1 MKVNSKA
8 QTQREKKS
16 GPILVPVDF
25 SPTSAKAIAQAT
37 DLANDASKV
46 ILLHVLSAEG
56 DRDSFGAMEQMRQR
70 LERFGRREG
79 RPTIASLVRI
89 GTPFQEIVN
98 CAKENNVGLIVLA
111 VHGLQPSGGLGLGH
125 TVDRVSR
132 YAHCPV
138 LLVRENETLP
148 ARGSPAAAQLRL
160 SARSQ

>member
-1 MKVNSKA
+1 MKVNDKR
-8 QTQREKKS
+8 QPQRGKQS
-16 GPILVPVDF
+16 GPILVPIDF

-37 DLANDASKV
+37 DLADDTSKV
-46 ILLHVLSAEG
+46 ILLHVLPAEAVG
-56 DRDSFGAMEQMRQR
+56 AGRDSSGAMKETRQR
-70 LERFGRREG
+70 LERFGRPDG
-79 RPTIASLVRI
+79 RAAMTSLVRT

-111 VHGLQPSGGLGLGH
+111 VHGLHPSGGLGLGH

-148 ARGSPAAAQLRL
+148 VRGSFAAAPPKE
-160 SARSQ
+160 S